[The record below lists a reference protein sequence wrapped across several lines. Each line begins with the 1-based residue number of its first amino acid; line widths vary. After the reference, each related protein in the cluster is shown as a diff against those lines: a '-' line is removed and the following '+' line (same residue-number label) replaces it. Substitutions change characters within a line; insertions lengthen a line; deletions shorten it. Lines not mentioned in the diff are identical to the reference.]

1 MEGFSMTA
9 LNMLFA
15 RDRKILFILILFF
28 ALVQLSCNN
37 RNLITSTGDD
47 QTNTN
52 PGTVALRFVQSP
64 VGITQVVAH
73 LTRQGFSGLM
83 LVLTIRD
90 SGGGASGT
98 LDNVAA
104 GTWHLEV
111 DALNDS
117 GVVKYSGQA
126 DVDVIG
132 GQTIPVSLVLH
143 PATGSIEI
151 TVTWGGSCVMP
162 PQGIAH
168 WWTADSNEADIIG
181 GNSAHFMNGATYGT
195 GKVGSAF
202 SFDGVSAYVVFIPPP
217 YPVRFPP
224 LYPIRLAG
232 SFTVEA
238 WIYPTNDSIGA
249 VFSQWGGYYEWTN
262 QRCVGFGMIKG
273 GNLRFGVTDTAH
285 QNDESFHDFD
295 TQGGVLTVNS
305 WNHVAAVYNQDL
317 GERQIFV
324 NGTQVAERTDP
335 PFKIFQSIASFT
347 CGAQE
352 FAPGMIGSNFS
363 GKIDEL
369 SLYDRALS
377 PDEIAGI
384 YQAGSYGKCH

>member
-1 MEGFSMTA
+1 MKNILVIALTGIFLLTIYSCQNNTITA
-9 LNMLFA
+9 VNG
-15 RDRKILFILILFF
+15 
-28 ALVQLSCNN
+28 NGN
-37 RNLITSTGDD
+37 E
-47 QTNTN
+47 N
-52 PGTVALRFVQSP
+52 PGTVALRFDQSP
-64 VGITQVVAH
+64 AGITQVVAH

-98 LDNVAA
+98 LNNIAA

-117 GVVKYSGQA
+117 GVVKYSGQT
-126 DVDVIG
+126 DVNVIG
-132 GQTIPVSLVLH
+132 GQTIPVSLVLQ
-143 PATGSIEI
+143 PTTGTIDI
-151 TVTWGGSCVMP
+151 NVTWGGLCYP
-162 PQGIAH
+162 PPPGITN
-168 WWTADSNEADIIG
+168 WWPADSSAADIVG
-181 GNSAHFMNGATYGT
+181 YSSAILVNGATYGP

-202 SFDGVSAYVVFIPPP
+202 LFDGVQSYVELPSVYPTPISAGRIPH
-217 YPVRFPP
+217 P
-224 LYPIRLAG
+224 LQLKG

-324 NGTQVAERTDP
+324 NGIKVADRTDP

-352 FAPGMIGSNFS
+352 FAPGMIGSNFP